1 MINLIV
7 LLLSVLP
14 AILILRKSRGDSFN
28 SGIIFLC
35 IGYVFYAG
43 YCILLFDLPTYYLW
57 MYLIFSFVFFVAL
70 NLSYKLFYKVGINSG
85 AYFENFFDVHLNKK
99 NKNII
104 IFIYVGLSI
113 FPLLFPEFRIFDL
126 FRPPI
131 PDLKYSFELQFENI
145 EKSPF
150 SSLVDLI
157 KQLLFPFFLIAL
169 YSRSKKIL
177 FPFLI
182 LTLVFYIEYVVFKY
196 KSRGQLIVNYF
207 PLLFFYWCNFPRR
220 RLFVIFIS
228 LALIPSILLL
238 FGFYEIYRL
247 DSAATIGQFDIWRS
261 GEHIIRSE
269 TGFVDS
275 VGIALIESG
284 ARADLLDYFKW
295 IVTLPIPKF
304 IFGSIAGAR
313 INTEVSEIIL
323 GTGRGGVGFYIVL
336 PGLIAESNYIYGANF
351 FWLHALML
359 GVLIAFLLRLFGG
372 NKEFTYLIGYIFVLA
387 MYNLNRG
394 GIASFLPQ
402 IVNQL
407 FFLYVIFAAYK
418 FKLIR
423 KKSPEI
429 KYFSR

>member
-43 YCILLFDLPTYYLW
+43 YCIFIFDLPIYYLW
-57 MYLIFSFVFFVAL
+57 MYLIFSFIFFVTL
-70 NLSYKLFYKVGINSG
+70 NLSYKLLYKVGISSG
-85 AYFENFFDVHLNKK
+85 AYFGDFFDVYLNKK

-104 IFIYVGLSI
+104 IFLYVGLSVY
-113 FPLLFPEFRIFDL
+113 PLLFPEFRIFDL
-126 FRPPI
+126 FNPPI

-145 EKSPF
+145 EKPLF

-157 KQLLFPFFLIAL
+157 KQLLLPFFLIAL

-177 FPFLI
+177 FPFLV
-182 LTLVFYIEYVVFKY
+182 LTLVFYIEYVVSKY

-207 PLLFFYWCNFPRR
+207 PLLFFYWCNFKERR
-220 RLFVIFIS
+220 WLVISIG
-228 LALIPSILLL
+228 LVLIPSTLLL
-238 FGFYEIYRL
+238 FNFYEIYRL
-247 DSAATIGQFDIWRS
+247 DSAATIGQFDVWKS
-261 GEHIIRSE
+261 GEHIIRVE

-275 VGIALIESG
+275 VGVPLIESG
-284 ARADLLDYFKW
+284 ARVDLLDYFKW

-304 IFGSIAGAR
+304 LFGDIAGAR
-313 INTEVSEIIL
+313 INTEISEIIL
-323 GTGRGGVGFYIVL
+323 DVGRGGTGFYIVL
-336 PGLIAESNYIYGANF
+336 PGLIAESVYIYGVNF

-359 GVLIAFLLRLFGG
+359 GILMAFLLRLFGG
-372 NKEFTYLIGYIFVLA
+372 NEEFIYLIGYIFALA

-402 IVNQL
+402 IINQL
-407 FFLYVIFAAYK
+407 FLLYVIFAAYK
-418 FKLIR
+418 FKLIQ
-423 KKSPEI
+423 KKPPAI